1 MKMAIVVLL
10 TLLAT
15 NIFASESFI
24 TINNVRALN
33 PANNQPV
40 DTFNGSSSCHEGF
53 ERDVKIAF
61 DLETKLDR
69 RYVSSFCTVYNLRD
83 LSKVEAVGSC
93 TSESFI
99 FKATDSCGDYLISI
113 TAIEGM
119 NDRSVTS
126 SVRLTF
132 WAD

>member
-1 MKMAIVVLL
+1 MKKAVAVFLI
-10 TLLAT
+10 LLAT
-15 NIFASESFI
+15 NIFASESFM
-24 TINNVRALN
+24 TVSNVRALN
-33 PANNQPV
+33 PETDMPV
-40 DTFNGSSSCHEGF
+40 DTFNGSSSCYSGF
-53 ERDVKIAF
+53 EKNVKIAF

-69 RYVSSFCTVYNLRD
+69 RYVSSFCTVYNLMD
-83 LSKVEAVGSC
+83 LSKVVAVGSC
-93 TSESFI
+93 TSGSFI
-99 FKATDSCGDYLISI
+99 FKATDSCGDYLISV